1 MNGRAYYLTTLGEWR
16 QHADRFG
23 NSHWVA
29 ADPAAEASETS
40 RILVLIEADEGA
52 HLSLERHPGF
62 EALPHPLSEK
72 PVSSPIAE
80 ILAGHGVA
88 PGATTFDVAEVVAQT
103 HPLLRHRVF

>member
-1 MNGRAYYLTTLGEWR
+1 MNGRAYYLTTLAEWR

-29 ADPAAEASETS
+29 ADPAAAEGDSFT
-40 RILVLIEADEGA
+40 ILVLIEADEGA

-62 EALPHPLSEK
+62 EALPHPLSAK
-72 PVSSPIAE
+72 SISGRIAE
-80 ILAGHGVA
+80 ALSAHGVA
-88 PGATTFDVAEVVAQT
+88 PGVTTFEVAEAIART